1 MVPAHKARA
10 HTMQGQQV
18 HLLGVLTTTKLMV
31 GRCTAPQSLP
41 PAMILQIATRTSGWL
56 ANAKRRR
63 ARWIDIK
70 IASSLIAS
78 SLSTRPR
85 PGALPLRPKPRALS
99 PQPASRSCCSIA
111 LSRFL
116 RARSMA
122 PASFGEILP
131 VVMSVSILL

>member
-1 MVPAHKARA
+1 
-10 HTMQGQQV
+10 MQGQQV

-78 SLSTRPR
+78 SYRQGQDLAPFHCGRSLAPFRLSRPR
-85 PGALPLRPKPRALS
+85 AVPAQSLS
-99 PQPASRSCCSIA
+99 AGS
-111 LSRFL
+111 
-116 RARSMA
+116 
-122 PASFGEILP
+122 
-131 VVMSVSILL
+131 